1 MYVFASGK
9 STADAGPDETV
20 FWQLKP
26 GPAGDTRPT
35 SSAGRMNVMAED
47 PKPAQPVAPPRLRVL
62 NQYIRDLSF
71 ENVAALKGTVSD
83 AKPEITVQVGIDAEK
98 KTGDNYEVRQKIK
111 VEAKAAGSAIF
122 ILEMDFAG
130 VFEVANVPAEQM
142 HPFLLVEC
150 PRLVFPYL
158 RRIVGDVTRDGGYP
172 PLNLDNIDYLN
183 LYRQEIAR
191 RQAMQEAKTATIS

>member
-1 MYVFASGK
+1 MA
-9 STADAGPDETV
+9 DET
-20 FWQLKP
+20 
-26 GPAGDTRPT
+26 
-35 SSAGRMNVMAED
+35 
-47 PKPAQPVAPPRLRVL
+47 KPAQPMLPKVRVI

-71 ENVAALKGTVSD
+71 ENVAAQKNTAQD
-83 AKPEITVQVGIDAEK
+83 AKPEITVQVGIDAQK
-98 KTGDNYEVRQKIK
+98 KTGDNYEVIQKIK
-111 VEAKAAGSAIF
+111 IEAKAGGEAVF

-130 VFEVANVPAEQM
+130 LFEVSNVPNEQM

-183 LYRQEIAR
+183 LYRQELAR
-191 RQAMQEAKTATIS
+191 RQAIQEAKTATIS

>member
-1 MYVFASGK
+1 
-9 STADAGPDETV
+9 
-20 FWQLKP
+20 
-26 GPAGDTRPT
+26 
-35 SSAGRMNVMAED
+35 MAED
-47 PKPAQPVAPPRLRVL
+47 TKPAAPLLPKVRVI

-71 ENVAALKGTVSD
+71 ENLAAQKGTTND
-83 AKPEITVQVGIDAEK
+83 TKPEITVQVGIDAQK
-98 KTGDNYEVRQKIK
+98 KTGDNYEVIQKVK
-111 VEAKAAGSAIF
+111 VEAKAGGDAIF

-130 VFEVANVPAEQM
+130 LFEVANVPTEQL

-183 LYRQEIAR
+183 LYRQELAR
-191 RQAMQEAKTATIS
+191 RQAIQEAKTATIS

>member
-1 MYVFASGK
+1 M
-9 STADAGPDETV
+9 ADD
-20 FWQLKP
+20 
-26 GPAGDTRPT
+26 
-35 SSAGRMNVMAED
+35 S
-47 PKPAQPVAPPRLRVL
+47 KPAQPMLPKVRVI

-71 ENVAALKGTVSD
+71 ENVAAVKNTAQD
-83 AKPEITVQVGIDAEK
+83 AKPEITVQVGIDAQK
-98 KTGDNYEVRQKIK
+98 KAGDNYEVVQKVK
-111 VEAKAAGSAIF
+111 VEAKAGAEPIF

-130 VFEVANVPAEQM
+130 LFEVSNVPNEQL

-183 LYRQEIAR
+183 LYRQELAR
-191 RQAMQEAKTATIS
+191 RQAIQEAKTATIS